1 MRFPYL
7 RGPGIWPWLALLAAG
22 FLAGGRLGAGIVAVT
37 GIAGVLAVGAALA
50 PGRDPQADLRRIL
63 PPDPPTAGDDVEV
76 RLEGRLS
83 LGWPLA
89 LVRLADE
96 PPPPLQGTSGPW
108 LLGGNLS
115 VAYTLRAVPR
125 GVYRFRR
132 CQATLRDGL
141 GLIERSIDLALPGQL
156 VVYPARVALP
166 APARQVQAFG
176 SEEVA
181 RGTRDFLP
189 GDRPSRLHAARTAQ
203 RGYPQVREST
213 PPPEQART
221 LQIYCP
227 DASAGDIELAIS
239 VAASLAEALL
249 GSGLRVGL
257 CLKDASLPPAHG
269 PEQRSRILLAL
280 SRASAADL
288 AGAKGPPPL
297 PDGHGEP
304 WLILGGSAALRPDPP
319 AAGTVLRVGA
329 QLGRGAVTS
338 LDDLAVWA
346 GRAES

>member
-1 MRFPYL
+1 MRFPRL

-37 GIAGVLAVGAALA
+37 GIAGVLAVSAALA
-50 PGRDPQADLRRIL
+50 PGRDPQANLRRIL
-63 PPDPPTAGDDVEV
+63 PSDPPTAGDDVKV

-89 LVRLADE
+89 LLRLADA
-96 PPPPLQGTSGPW
+96 PPPPLHGAHGPW

-141 GLIERSIDLALPGQL
+141 GLLERSIDLALPGQL
-156 VVYPARVALP
+156 VVYPARITLP
-166 APARQVQAFG
+166 APRRQTQASG

-227 DASAGDIELAIS
+227 DATAGDIELAIS

-249 GSGLRVGL
+249 DSGLRVGL
-257 CLKDASLPPAHG
+257 CLKDSSLPPARG
-269 PEQRSRILLAL
+269 PEQRSRILLEL
-280 SRASAADL
+280 SRTSAADL
-288 AGAKGPPPL
+288 AGAEAPPPL
-297 PDGHGEP
+297 PDAHGEP

-319 AAGTVLRVGA
+319 APGTVLRVGA
-329 QLGRGAVTS
+329 QLGPGAVTS
-338 LDDLAVWA
+338 LDDLVTWA